1 MMVIMIERILM
12 LTKKSLFH
20 ICLAFAVV
28 ALTATSAK
36 ADSLFVGS
44 QAGMCCF
51 DVNLHQ
57 VNSTDMQVTVSLT
70 NGATYFVSSG
80 GGNHPGFAFNLDGAP
95 TITISGLS
103 SPWTAGD
110 VNLNST
116 GTNGPA
122 LGTFD
127 YFIDNP
133 GNGASAANG
142 GPLSFTVSNALGIS
156 YDDFVTNSNGY
167 YFAADIM
174 NSAGA
179 TGESGISDPGT
190 MSAVPEPSSLILLG
204 TGILGAAGV
213 IRRRLTA

>member
-1 MMVIMIERILM
+1 M
-12 LTKKSLFH
+12 LIKKSLLH
-20 ICLAFAVV
+20 ICLALAVV

-70 NGATYFVSSG
+70 NGAQYFVSTG
-80 GGNHPGFAFNLDGAP
+80 NGNHPGFAFNLSGAP
-95 TITISGLS
+95 TITVSGLS
-103 SPWTAGD
+103 SPWTSGD
-110 VNLNST
+110 VHLTST

-122 LGTFD
+122 LGTFN

-133 GNGASAANG
+133 GNGANAHND
-142 GPLSFTVSNALGIS
+142 GPLVFTVSNALGIS
-156 YDDFVTNSNGY
+156 YSDFVANNSGY

-174 NSAGA
+174 NSAGR
-179 TGESGISDPGT
+179 TGESAINTPGT
-190 MSAVPEPSSLILLG
+190 MTPVPEPSSLILLG
-204 TGILGAAGV
+204 TGILGAAGA

>member
-1 MMVIMIERILM
+1 M

-20 ICLAFAVV
+20 FCLALAVV

-36 ADSLFVGS
+36 ADSLFTGS

-57 VNSTDMQVTVSLT
+57 VDTNNMQVTVSLT
-70 NGATYFVSSG
+70 DGAQYFISSG

-95 TITISGLS
+95 TISISGLS
-103 SPWTAGD
+103 APWASAD
-110 VNLNST
+110 VHLTST

-127 YFIDNP
+127 YFFDNP
-133 GNGASAANG
+133 GNGANAHND
-142 GPLSFTVSNALGIS
+142 GPLVFTITNTLGID
-156 YDDFVTNSNGY
+156 YDDFVANGSGY

-190 MSAVPEPSSLILLG
+190 VSSVPEPSSLILLG
-204 TGILGAAGV
+204 TGILGAAGA
-213 IRRRLTA
+213 IRRRLAA